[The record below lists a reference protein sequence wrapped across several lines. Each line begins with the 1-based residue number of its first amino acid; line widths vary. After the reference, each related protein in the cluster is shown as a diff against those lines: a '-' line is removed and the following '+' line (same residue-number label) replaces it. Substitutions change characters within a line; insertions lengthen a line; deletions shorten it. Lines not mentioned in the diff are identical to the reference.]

1 MNSWNRFN
9 ECKNPPFEKYFSKLN
24 MSNISKEDY
33 VHSQKIWSTFKIQ
46 DIGEYHDL
54 QVKTDVLL
62 LADVLENFRKM
73 CHDIYRLDPAKYVS
87 APNLAWQVCLKKKTG
102 INLQLLI
109 DMDMLLMFQ
118 NGIRGGIC
126 QAIVPYLKANNK
138 YLNNYDKNIPS
149 SFLKY

>member
-9 ECKNPPFEKYFSKLN
+9 ECKNPPFEKYFNKLN

-46 DIGEYHDL
+46 DIGEYHNL

-87 APNLAWQVCLKKKTG
+87 APNLAWQVC
-102 INLQLLI
+102 
-109 DMDMLLMFQ
+109 F
-118 NGIRGGIC
+118 
-126 QAIVPYLKANNK
+126 
-138 YLNNYDKNIPS
+138 
-149 SFLKY
+149 